1 MATTRAYWDNYRYLI
16 DPHTAV
22 CLAAADIAGLP
33 RPGTVRTRKSFSP
46 SCVLRLTVLRYAM
59 LLLRWIYVQVCLST
73 AHPCKF
79 EEALRET
86 KLGDDFWQGSSGLAG
101 TPHMPASAQALQT
114 MDEIFQEDFLAV
126 PGA

>member
-1 MATTRAYWDNYRYLI
+1 MATTRAYWDNHRYLI

-33 RPGTVRTRKSFSP
+33 RPGTVRTRKYPSP
-46 SCVLRLTVLRYAM
+46 SYLLRRTVPRYAII
-59 LLLRWIYVQVCLST
+59 LLRWTYVQVCLST

-79 EEALRET
+79 EEVLRET
-86 KLGDDFWQGSSGLAG
+86 NLGDDFWQGSSGLAG

-114 MDEIFQEDFLAV
+114 MGEIFQEDFLAV